1 MPEGLNWTLNSDAPS
16 FEGGEFCWYALETRH
31 RCEKR
36 VVEQL
41 SQMGIETFLPQ
52 RREIH
57 CWSDRRKAVSVPLFA
72 GYAFVRLN
80 RSRDIRLRVLRTT
93 GVIGLLGAQG
103 EGGAVPPGQ
112 VEHLRQLL
120 RQNLPCSMHAFLRSG
135 QRIRVRGGCL
145 DGVEG
150 ILVDT
155 GARSLVISID
165 CLQRSLAVRIEGY
178 ELDLV

>member
-1 MPEGLNWTLNSDAPS
+1 MPGGLSLSLDSDATS

-31 RCEKR
+31 RCEKK
-36 VVEQL
+36 VVQQL
-41 SQMGIETFLPQ
+41 SRMGIETFLPQ
-52 RREIH
+52 REEIH
-57 CWSDRRKAVSVPLFA
+57 RWTDRRKAVSVPLFA

-80 RSRDIRLRVLRTT
+80 RCRDTRLRVLRTA
-93 GVIGLLGAQG
+93 GVIGLVSAQG
-103 EGGAVPPGQ
+103 EAVSVPPAQ
-112 VEHLRQLL
+112 VEHIRQLL
-120 RQNLPCSMHAFLRSG
+120 RNNLPCSMHAFLQAG

-150 ILVDT
+150 ILLDT
-155 GARSLVISID
+155 GARSLIISID